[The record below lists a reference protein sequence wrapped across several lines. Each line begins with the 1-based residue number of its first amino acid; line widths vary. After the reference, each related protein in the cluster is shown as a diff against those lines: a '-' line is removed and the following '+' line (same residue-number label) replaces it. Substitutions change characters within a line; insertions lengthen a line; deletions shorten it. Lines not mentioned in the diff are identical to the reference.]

1 MKRNWFIYLTFIC
14 CSCLI
19 CPSLTIAQAVLYPA
33 PIGLSSSEQ
42 YSVTINGK
50 DAFVYASPVPAAYC
64 SFDMNGEAEITIKA
78 NRDIKW
84 VDIRPLALG
93 IHPIFKDSTI
103 HFTLSKP
110 AQISIELNGSIK
122 MPLFIFAN
130 APEENKPSKN
140 DSNVLFFEAGKIHY
154 PGIINLQSNQTLY
167 VEGGAVVVGVV
178 KANNAKHIRIAG
190 RGIIDGTYNSSFSD
204 SLIKTKNAIVIDANR
219 NLGTYQRFL
228 EFTHCDDVKIEGV
241 TLHNSTSWQVVPL
254 QSKNVEIN
262 NVKIISDQA
271 SDDGIDVVHCKNVH
285 IHHCFIRTKDDCV
298 AIKAYIASPPG
309 PDVDS
314 ILVDKCVFWNALWGN
329 GFEIGFELN
338 SAAVKNVTFRN
349 SDIIHIEAGAAF
361 SIHNAGAA
369 TVSNILFEN
378 IRVEDARQKLFDLA
392 IFRSQYSEDGS
403 LDTAVRRKLYLNGAW
418 DGVLMIP
425 AEERAAHAMYRGKI
439 KNVVFRNIKIVDGL
453 FPYSV
458 FYGYDAYKNVSNVL
472 IENLQVHG
480 KRIRNLSEAKC
491 YLENATNISLK

>member
-1 MKRNWFIYLTFIC
+1 
-14 CSCLI
+14 
-19 CPSLTIAQAVLYPA
+19 
-33 PIGLSSSEQ
+33 
-42 YSVTINGK
+42 
-50 DAFVYASPVPAAYC
+50 
-64 SFDMNGEAEITIKA
+64 MNGAVEITIKA

-93 IHPIFKDSTI
+93 IKPIFKDSTI
-103 HFTLSKP
+103 RFKLSKP
-110 AQISIELNGSIK
+110 AQLSIELNGSIK
-122 MPLFIFAN
+122 MPLFLFAN
-130 APEENKPSKN
+130 APEKNKPSRKDN
-140 DSNVLFFEAGKIHY
+140 NVMFFEAGKIHY
-154 PGIINLQSNQTLY
+154 PGIINLKSNQTLY
-167 VEGGAVVVGVV
+167 IEGGAVVVGVV
-178 KANNAKHIRIAG
+178 KAHDAKHVRIAG
-190 RGIIDGTYNSSFSD
+190 RGVLDGTYNSSFND
-204 SLIKTKNAIVIDANR
+204 SLIKTKDAAAINANR
-219 NLGTYQRFL
+219 NSGKYQRFV
-228 EFTHCDDVKIEGV
+228 EFTNCENVKMEGI

-254 QSKNVEIN
+254 LSKNVEIDN
-262 NVKIISDQA
+262 IKIISDQA
-271 SDDGIDVVHCKNVH
+271 SDDGIDVVHSKNVH

-298 AIKAYIASPPG
+298 AIKAYIADPPG

-314 ILVDKCVFWNALWGN
+314 VLIDQCIFWNALWGN

-338 SAAVKNVTFRN
+338 SAAVKNVSFTN

-392 IFRSQYSEDGS
+392 IFRSQYSVDGI
-403 LDTAVRRKLYLNGAW
+403 LDTAMRRKLYLNGAW

-425 AEERAAHAMYRGKI
+425 AEERAAHSVYRGKI

-458 FYGYDAYKNVSNVL
+458 FYGYDASKNVSNVL

-480 KRIRNLSEAKC
+480 KRITNFSDSKL
-491 YLENATNISLK
+491 YLENASNISVK